1 MEETL
6 KLEVGN
12 QYQIFS
18 KEFNGICNLIEIIDG
33 TYTFEAIT
41 SKRIIKL
48 KSISSEVPSIM
59 ESADNKTAYI
69 DRAIRSYTEYDD
81 RWVQPGSYWWN
92 FEERRHQYER
102 LHITYRRGELVFYMN
117 LTLNDGKERYAD
129 IHSIGIRTWIPEKFY
144 IHKSLEDNL
153 WTVKFAPKGFPF
165 PKIYLVESRNDI
177 KDKAYEYCYQ
187 PKYGQNG

>member
-12 QYQIFS
+12 QYQIYYCNF
-18 KEFNGICNLIEIIDG
+18 KGACNLLRVEGDKYI
-33 TYTFEAIT
+33 FEAIR

-48 KSISSEVPSIM
+48 ELVPGLSNLMRGEEDLACISTNVFTYS
-59 ESADNKTAYI
+59 N
-69 DRAIRSYTEYDD
+69 YDD

-92 FEERRHQYER
+92 FETSRNRFER
-102 LHITYRRGELVFYMN
+102 LKITYRRSEVVFYIN

-129 IHSIGIRTWIPEKFY
+129 IHSIGITTWIPEKFY
-144 IHKSLEDNL
+144 LHKSIEDYL
-153 WTVKFAPKGFPF
+153 CSVKFAPKGFPF
-165 PKIYLVESRNDI
+165 PKIHIVNSRNDI

-187 PKYGQNG
+187 PKI